1 MMLTGRRRP
10 TGTEYSVL
18 RTQYPTGSRPPAA
31 DPGPRAPAPLPV
43 LPESRAKRLF
53 DLVSAAILVVP
64 AVPLVLAAWL
74 LVRLT
79 SSGPGV
85 YTQTRLGRGGR
96 PFTLYKL
103 RTMVHDCE
111 SLTGARWSVPGDP
124 RITPVG
130 KLLRDLHLD
139 ELPQLLNVLKGD
151 MSLIGPRPERP
162 EIVADLREAVYG
174 YDRRLAVRPGIT
186 GFAQVHLPPDTD
198 VQSVRRKLV
207 YDRFAL
213 RHRGARLGLFV
224 LLATGLKLLGLRC
237 LYRRRAGSGQ

>member
-1 MMLTGRRRP
+1 MMRTDRRP
-10 TGTEYSVL
+10 TITYPATRAASRRPEP
-18 RTQYPTGSRPPAA
+18 RTGARPAI
-31 DPGPRAPAPLPV
+31 PV
-43 LPESRAKRLF
+43 LPEPRAKRVADVVLAS
-53 DLVSAAILVVP
+53 LLVVP
-64 AVPLVLAAWL
+64 ALPLVVGAWL

-85 YTQTRLGRGGR
+85 YTQTRVGRGGR
-96 PFTLYKL
+96 VFTLYKL

-124 RITPVG
+124 RITVVG

-139 ELPQLLNVLKGD
+139 ELPQLLNVLRGD
-151 MSLIGPRPERP
+151 MSLLGPRPERP

-186 GFAQVHLPPDTD
+186 GYAQVHLPPDTD

-213 RHRGARLGLFV
+213 RHRGAGLGLFV
-224 LLATGLKLLGLRC
+224 FVATGLKLLGLRC
-237 LYRRRAGSGQ
+237 LYRRAGSGQ